1 MKKVVK
7 TWWLKTHDN
16 VDVCADAKGHYS
28 LEHLPGC
35 AVVEFREGEHTDDD
49 IEILGAEIS
58 EFLGVECHWVRG
70 LDIYV

>member
-16 VDVCADAKGHYS
+16 IDVCGDAKGHYS

-35 AVVEFREGEHTDDD
+35 AVVELREGVHTDDD
-49 IEILGAEIS
+49 MEIFGAEIS
-58 EFLGVECHWVRG
+58 ELLGVECHWVRG